1 MLGRRKMTTF
11 KEQGARK
18 KTRGK
23 GGEKRLEESEGEKE
37 ETKKWNRVLHFG
49 FYVMKWSQLCCLAES
64 ANDAGSLIFL
74 EFRYDRAYL
83 STVSTD

>member
-37 ETKKWNRVLHFG
+37 ETKKLESSTSFWILCDEVESVVLSCR
-49 FYVMKWSQLCCLAES
+49 K
-64 ANDAGSLIFL
+64 
-74 EFRYDRAYL
+74 RK
-83 STVSTD
+83 